1 MARHSK
7 SVNIKIGEAWREPK
21 KKAGRPVA
29 DKPLKGPDCR
39 VCKHLDTNRI
49 GPAKCGRGHELDAR
63 TCGEFRDSS
72 VERPMLGG
80 TSGVLAR

>member
-1 MARHSK
+1 MPRHSK
-7 SVNIKIGEAWREPK
+7 SVNISLGGDHWKS
-21 KKAGRPVA
+21 KKAGRPVV
-29 DKPLKGPDCR
+29 DKPLSGPNCK
-39 VCKHLDTNRI
+39 VCAHLDTNRI

-80 TSGVLAR
+80 TSGVKYLR